1 MVMQIEPGEVLAMA
15 HAALILTASPP
26 LKRQPRRQDLHL
38 IPVHRGLPPQ
48 VVTVAKDC
56 IV

>member
-1 MVMQIEPGEVLAMA
+1 MQIEPGEVLAMA